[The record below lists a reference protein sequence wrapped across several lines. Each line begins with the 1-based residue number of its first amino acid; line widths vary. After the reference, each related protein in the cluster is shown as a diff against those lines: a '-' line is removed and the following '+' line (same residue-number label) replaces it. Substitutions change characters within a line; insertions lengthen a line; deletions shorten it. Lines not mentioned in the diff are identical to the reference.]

1 MGTTDLTEDQHRRHK
16 TSGLTVGIQAAYPVE
31 SQMSLATYV
40 QKAIQSGRF
49 PLTVMDT

>member
-1 MGTTDLTEDQHRRHK
+1 MGTADLTEDQYRGHK
-16 TSGLTVGIQAAYPVE
+16 TSGLTVGIQAGYPME

-40 QKAIQSGRF
+40 QSDRF

>member
-1 MGTTDLTEDQHRRHK
+1 MTEDQCRRHK
-16 TSGLTVGIQAAYPVE
+16 TSGLTVGIHTGYPME

-40 QKAIQSGRF
+40 QKVVQSARF